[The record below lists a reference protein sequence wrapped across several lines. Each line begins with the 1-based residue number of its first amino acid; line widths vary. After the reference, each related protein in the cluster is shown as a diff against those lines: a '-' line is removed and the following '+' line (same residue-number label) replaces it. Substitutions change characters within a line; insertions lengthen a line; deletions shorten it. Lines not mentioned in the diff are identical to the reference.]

1 MDAIHRVREANRSDG
16 TRGTRVLY
24 RSPGADADAD
34 ISFVISGE
42 SRELDVQHV
51 RSGKQG
57 GEAQLPIVVRD
68 QFLRSAIS
76 AGEVTRTT
84 APRRVPPCTSCTVPI
99 KVPVTSCAA
108 ATAGCHAHATAR
120 RNVIAPRI
128 VGLRIGWLQSSA
140 SRFCGFY
147 SLHEA
152 MKKKMF
158 VGVSALMTPGRP
170 IAGSP

>member
-1 MDAIHRVREANRSDG
+1 MDAIHRVREGNRSDG

-68 QFLRSAIS
+68 QFLRSANQC
-76 AGEVTRTT
+76 GEGHADNRTPKSP
-84 APRRVPPCTSCTVPI
+84 ALYIVHGPDQGSGYI
-99 KVPVTSCAA
+99 CAA

-120 RNVIAPRI
+120 RNVVRPDS
-128 VGLRIGWLQSSA
+128 VA
-140 SRFCGFY
+140 STLSTR
-147 SLHEA
+147 
-152 MKKKMF
+152 
-158 VGVSALMTPGRP
+158 R
-170 IAGSP
+170 